1 MTWHLAGAA
10 GLLLAWPHRH
20 LIHTKTRQ
28 TMTAD
33 VAEEETATRIAGTV
47 QAAGVRP
54 GGVLLVHSSLRSLG
68 KVPGGAATVIA
79 GLRQALGPAGTL
91 LMPALSYAAVTRE
104 RPRFDLTLTPSNVGI
119 IPETFRRQPG
129 VLRSLH
135 PTHSVCG
142 SGPVAAALLCEHGQ
156 DATPCGLHSP
166 FHRLPEVNG
175 QILMLGCGLAPNTS
189 FHAIEEVVA
198 PPYLFGNPLEYE
210 LIDGDG
216 ARTVKR
222 YLPHD
227 FAGYAQRYERLG
239 ELLAEP
245 GLRKGSV
252 LAATVY
258 VIEAAAMWDVALAAL
273 RRDPLAFVE
282 RVAP

>member
-1 MTWHLAGAA
+1 MNPMTSGPAVKQVAA
-10 GLLLAWPHRH
+10 
-20 LIHTKTRQ
+20 Q
-28 TMTAD
+28 
-33 VAEEETATRIAGTV
+33 IAGEV
-47 QAAGVRP
+47 RAAGVVP
-54 GGVLLVHSSLRSLG
+54 GGVLLVHSSLRLLG

-79 GLRQALGPAGTL
+79 GLRQALGPDGTL

-142 SGPVAAALLCEHGQ
+142 SGPAAAALLGEHSQ
-156 DATPCGLHSP
+156 DATPCGAHSP

-189 FHAIEEVVA
+189 FHAIEEMVV
-198 PPYLFGNPLEYE
+198 PPYLYGAPIDYE

-216 ARTVKR
+216 VRTVKR
-222 YLPHD
+222 YRPHD
-227 FAGYAQRYERLG
+227 FEGYAQRYERIG
-239 ELLAEP
+239 ELLPAP
-245 GLRKGSV
+245 ALRMGRV

-258 VIEAAAMWDVALAAL
+258 VLAAAAMWAAALDAL

-282 RVAP
+282 RIPPQ